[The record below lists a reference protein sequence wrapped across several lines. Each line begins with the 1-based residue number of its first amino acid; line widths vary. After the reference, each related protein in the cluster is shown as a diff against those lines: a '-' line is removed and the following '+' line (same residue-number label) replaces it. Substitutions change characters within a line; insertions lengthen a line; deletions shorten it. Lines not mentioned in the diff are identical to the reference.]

1 MNKVYRVLPQFFGIN
16 ASSSQATNTEDNSF
30 QGFQEDSGSIQNHAL
45 GSAKSLAGQTIVH
58 NQIEHSSKIR
68 SNKSDTNHIEGSSQT
83 MKVQLKNQKLETI
96 KCDVLIVNLFEGVKI
111 PGGGTGAVDLALDGL
126 LKKIIK
132 EEDFKGKLGSTLTL
146 RTNDAIPAKKVIVVG
161 LGEKEKFDLDAVRK
175 ASAAGVRAARR
186 ENAKTVCTILHG
198 AGIGKLDPKDAAQA
212 ITEVSQLAIYEFDKY
227 KSKNKDEAKN
237 KIQNLIIAETDKT
250 KLKDITTG
258 IQMGNLIAKAQK
270 LARDIVTEPAMTG
283 TPTFIA
289 NIARKVAKENKLQIK
304 VLDKE
309 ACRKMG
315 MNAFLSVNLGSE
327 QPPKFIVMKY
337 TPKGRAK
344 KHVGIIGKGITFD
357 SGGLSLKPA
366 NSMETMKDDKSGAAA
381 VIGTMSVI
389 NELKPDVA
397 ITMIVAATEN
407 MPSGKA
413 YRPGDVIR
421 AMNGKTIEV
430 LNTDAEGRVTLA
442 DACSYAV
449 MKEKVD
455 EIIDLATL
463 TGACVVALGDTA
475 SGVMTNN
482 QKFADKVIKAGNE
495 SGERMWQ
502 LPLYEEDRK
511 KIKSDIAD
519 MINTGSKGKSGAQNG
534 AVFIEQF
541 VGDTP
546 WVHIDIAGPSWTDG
560 ETDYGPKGPT
570 GVGVK
575 TLINYLINYA

>member
-1 MNKVYRVLPQFFGIN
+1 MNKVYRVLPQAFGNNTHNNQRI
-16 ASSSQATNTEDNSF
+16 NTEENLS
-30 QGFQEDSGSIQNHAL
+30 ESPESIQSSASD
-45 GSAKSLAGQTIVH
+45 SAKSLAGKTIIH
-58 NQIEHSSKIR
+58 NQLEPSSKIR
-68 SNKSDTNHIEGSSQT
+68 LTDTDNYTEGSSQK
-83 MKVQLKNQKLETI
+83 MKVQLKNQKLENI
-96 KCDVLIVNLFEGVKI
+96 KCDVLIVNLFEGVKTL
-111 PGGGTGAVDLALDGL
+111 GGGTGAVDLALDGL

-132 EEDFKGKLGSTLTL
+132 EEDFKGKLGSTLVI
-146 RTNDAIPAKKVIVVG
+146 RTNDAIPAKKVIIVG
-161 LGEKEKFDLDAVRK
+161 LGEREKFDLNAVRK
-175 ASAAGVRAARR
+175 ASAAAIRAAKE

-198 AGIGKLDPKDAAQA
+198 AGIGKLDSKEAAQA
-212 ITEVSQLAIYEFDKY
+212 VTEVSQLAVYDFDKY
-227 KSKNKDEAKN
+227 KSKDKDNAKS
-237 KIQNLIIAETDKT
+237 KIQNLIIAESDKT
-250 KLKDITTG
+250 KLKDIDTG
-258 IQMGNLIAKAQK
+258 IERGNLVARAQE
-270 LARDIVTEPAMTG
+270 LARNIVTEPAITA

-289 NIARKVAKENKLQIK
+289 NIARKVAKENGLQIK
-304 VLDKE
+304 VFDKE
-309 ACRKMG
+309 ACKKLG
-315 MNAFLSVNLGSE
+315 MNAFLSVNLGSD

-337 TPKGRAK
+337 IPKGKPR
-344 KHVGIIGKGITFD
+344 KHIAIVGKGITFD

-381 VIGTMSVI
+381 VIGTMSI
-389 NELKPDVA
+389 IKELKPDVA
-397 ITMIVAATEN
+397 VTMIVAATEN

-482 QKFADKVIKAGNE
+482 QKLADKVIKAGNE
-495 SGERMWQ
+495 AGERMWQ
-502 LPLYEEDRK
+502 LPLYEEDK
-511 KIKSDIAD
+511 EKIKSDIAD

-546 WVHIDIAGPSWTDG
+546 WVHIDIAGPSWTDNA
-560 ETDYGPKGPT
+560 TDYGPKGPT

-575 TLINYLINYA
+575 TLINYLTNYA